1 MRSIRTARTTSAQR
15 STMRA
20 VGSSRLSTSFTVTM
34 LAKWMGERTHDDA
47 REVAMDEITIKLS
60 TKHLPGFR
68 CPHCGGLGR
77 MADGSFSIGPD
88 EVRIKAAT
96 QCGVCMG
103 KGRVRCVPI
112 TDEEDRAA
120 QT

>member
-1 MRSIRTARTTSAQR
+1 
-15 STMRA
+15 
-20 VGSSRLSTSFTVTM
+20 
-34 LAKWMGERTHDDA
+34 
-47 REVAMDEITIKLS
+47 MDEIVLKMPTN
-60 TKHLPGFR
+60 LPGFR

-77 MADGSFSIGPD
+77 MADGGFDITPT

-112 TDEEDRAA
+112 TDEEDRAS

>member
-1 MRSIRTARTTSAQR
+1 MDSIVSI
-15 STMRA
+15 
-20 VGSSRLSTSFTVTM
+20 V
-34 LAKWMGERTHDDA
+34 
-47 REVAMDEITIKLS
+47 IKLPS
-60 TKHLPGFR
+60 GNLPGFQ

-77 MADGSFSIGPD
+77 MADGDLDITPT

-112 TDEEDRAA
+112 TDEEYRAA
-120 QT
+120 GL